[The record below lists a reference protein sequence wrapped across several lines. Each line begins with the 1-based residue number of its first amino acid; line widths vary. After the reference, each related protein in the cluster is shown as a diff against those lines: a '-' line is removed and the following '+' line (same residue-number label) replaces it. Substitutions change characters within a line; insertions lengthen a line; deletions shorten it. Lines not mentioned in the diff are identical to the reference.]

1 MIKEITTLCASIIG
15 NKEKCQIKNLEAL
28 LLEESNKRA
37 PDQEKLSRCKTEL
50 EELYDIKTEGA
61 RIRASVKWFEK
72 GETSSKYFHNLEKH
86 RLSQKTWSSVKTKDG
101 KIAEGI
107 DVILECQREFYTDLY
122 KDVDIDR
129 QGAEQILNNVQVKD
143 KLVESKVE
151 ACEAS
156 IQYKEVEEVVKALR
170 SECSTGID
178 GISNE
183 FYKRYWHLIGRDF
196 VEVITE
202 IEQTGQLASM
212 QNLGVITLLYKAG
225 DRNELSNWRPITVL
239 NTDYKIIEKVLS
251 NRIKPILNRVIQN
264 DQKAYRKGR
273 QIGENV
279 RLNEDVITYCEN
291 YDKPGAILYID
302 QSKAFDRVKLGM
314 ARLGT

>member
-1 MIKEITTLCASIIG
+1 M
-15 NKEKCQIKNLEAL
+15 
-28 LLEESNKRA
+28 
-37 PDQEKLSRCKTEL
+37 
-50 EELYDIKTEGA
+50 
-61 RIRASVKWFEK
+61 
-72 GETSSKYFHNLEKH
+72 
-86 RLSQKTWSSVKTKDG
+86 
-101 KIAEGI
+101 
-107 DVILECQREFYTDLY
+107 Y

-143 KLVESKVE
+143 KLVESEVE

-156 IQYKEVEEVVKALR
+156 IQYKEVEEVVKASH
-170 SECSTGID
+170 SECSPGID

-264 DQKAYRKGR
+264 DQKAYLKG

-279 RLNEDVITYCEN
+279 RLNEDVRYKNVRMKI
-291 YDKPGAILYID
+291 
-302 QSKAFDRVKLGM
+302 
-314 ARLGT
+314 